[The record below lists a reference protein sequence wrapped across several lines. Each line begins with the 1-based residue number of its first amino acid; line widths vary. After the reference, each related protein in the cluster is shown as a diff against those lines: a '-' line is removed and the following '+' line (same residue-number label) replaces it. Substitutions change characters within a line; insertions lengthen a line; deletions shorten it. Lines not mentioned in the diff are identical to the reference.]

1 MIEGMRG
8 SLLLAVLGLPLA
20 ACSVLLDWS
29 DYTGGVPDS
38 DGGFNGV
45 SDSGDGSFGEPDA
58 TDGAAMS
65 DLHDASSDAAAVVEA
80 AVVEAA
86 SADAQVESTCVK
98 SECPTSY
105 ADITV
110 AFQAC
115 CLSDGG
121 CGILFEFQAN
131 ATCMPP

>member
-1 MIEGMRG
+1 MIERMRG

-20 ACSVLLDWS
+20 ACSVLLDWN

-38 DGGFNGV
+38 DGGVNGV
-45 SDSGDGSFGEPDA
+45 SDSGDGSLGEPDA
-58 TDGAAMS
+58 TDAAMS
-65 DLHDASSDAAAVVEA
+65 EPHDASDAAAVVEA

-86 SADAQVESTCVK
+86 SPDAQVESTCVMSK
-98 SECPTSY
+98 CPTSY

-121 CGILFEFQAN
+121 CGILFEFQQN
-131 ATCMPP
+131 ATCMSP